1 MNRVPTPGREPRR
14 RWIFVLVASVVAHVL
29 VLSSLSAK
37 PGAASVP
44 ELSAID
50 LTFDVVEVP
59 SPAVVEPVSP
69 ELPLPKNR
77 APVATTEAARRPR
90 APASFDRPTAPEPA
104 APEPT
109 APEPAEA
116 TPRPDLDPASV
127 ARAFVLFEQ
136 SAPSDASAGEGEGR
150 PATEPE
156 KPNYLGGLGEKQH
169 LSRREAPKLQ
179 RHRDG
184 TYRYRGRAFKAIVE
198 KDGSVVF
205 DDGYRQGSTV
215 RFDLTDAMMR
225 RRGEDPYRVEK
236 KWFLEGTAAFREE
249 LLERWRAK
257 QTLLSLQKLRRHL
270 LHISEDTMLSDHQ
283 KSARVIAMYRDTTD
297 DEAGA
302 AARNEIAEFV
312 ADRMPT
318 TELPDISR

>member
-1 MNRVPTPGREPRR
+1 MNRVPTPGREPRS
-14 RWIFVLVASVVAHVL
+14 RWVFVLVASVVAHVL
-29 VLSSLSAK
+29 VLSSLSTK
-37 PGAASVP
+37 PGAASVSQ
-44 ELSAID
+44 LSTID
-50 LTFDVVEVP
+50 LTFDVIEVP
-59 SPAVVEPVSP
+59 PPAVVDPVSTEP
-69 ELPLPKNR
+69 PLPKDP
-77 APVATTEAARRPR
+77 APVATKEAARRPR
-90 APASFDRPTAPEPA
+90 APASLDR
-104 APEPT
+104 PT

-116 TPRPDLDPASV
+116 TPRPELDPASV

-205 DDGYRQGSTV
+205 DDAYRQGTTL
-215 RFDLTDAMMR
+215 RFDLTDVMMR

-236 KWFLEGTAAFREE
+236 KWFLEGTAAFRDE

-257 QTLLSLQKLRRHL
+257 QTRLSLQKLRRHL
-270 LHISEDTMLSDHQ
+270 LHISEDAMLSDHQ
-283 KSARVIAMYRDTTD
+283 KAARVIAMYRDTTD

-302 AARNEIAEFV
+302 AARSEIAEFV

-318 TELPDISR
+318 TELPDVSR